1 MQTRVALISGSTR
14 GIGKNIALK
23 LAKENYRVVITGKS
37 KEDLQHVEEKIYAL
51 HGNRNKNADDIP
63 VLSSQ
68 MDLRDETSIQD
79 TVQKTINTYGKID
92 ILVNNA
98 SAMWWFPVEKTDARR
113 YDLVNGVNARGTY
126 LLSRECI
133 PYMPPQS
140 HIITH
145 SPPIDPKAMEQYLNR
160 DMIKNKVGYMVSKL
174 GMSIVASG
182 LAQELRDKQI
192 SSNCIWPK
200 TAIGTAAMK
209 DNPLIPAAMNQ
220 PKLWRT
226 EDIIGDMVAELIQE
240 PADFTNQFL
249 IDETYLRSKGY
260 TDFKKYRCDPKIEP
274 PDLFSL
280 FAAAT

>member
-1 MQTRVALISGSTR
+1 MLSRVALISGSTR

-37 KEDLQHVEEKIYAL
+37 EKDLKHVEEKIYAL
-51 HGNRNKNADDIP
+51 HGNRSKNADDIP

-79 TVQKTINTYGKID
+79 TVQKTVDTYGKID
-92 ILVNNA
+92 VLVNNA

-133 PYMPPQS
+133 PHMPPHS
-140 HIITH
+140 HIVTH
-145 SPPIDPKAMEQYLNR
+145 SPPIDPKAMDRYLNR

-226 EDIIGDMVAELIQE
+226 EDIIGDMVAELVQE

-260 TDFKKYRCDPKIEP
+260 TDFKKYRCDPEIEP
-274 PDLFSL
+274 PDLFQL
-280 FAAAT
+280 FESHK